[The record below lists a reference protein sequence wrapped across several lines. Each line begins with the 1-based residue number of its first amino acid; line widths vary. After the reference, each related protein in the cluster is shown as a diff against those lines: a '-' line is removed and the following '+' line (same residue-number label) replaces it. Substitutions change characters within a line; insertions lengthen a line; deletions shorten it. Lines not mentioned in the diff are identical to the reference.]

1 VLQKVFHGTLCST
14 KNAYFYNNN
23 IDVNEE
29 LMLVIL
35 NCTLLHNQNDGWTV
49 PYPYLMVCF
58 KNIYLRI
65 LFKEAYIV

>member
-1 VLQKVFHGTLCST
+1 MLQKVFHGTLCST

-35 NCTLLHNQNDGWTV
+35 NCTLLHNQEDGWT
-49 PYPYLMVCF
+49 C
-58 KNIYLRI
+58 I
-65 LFKEAYIV
+65 LVLVVSLLDLELIPVE